1 VLKLGE
7 QLKIG
12 RIELSAT
19 SDATTKNNI
28 KKVIN
33 QFYNI
38 AMTEKDKFQDN
49 PSGQESE
56 DLK

>member
-7 QLKIG
+7 QLEMG
-12 RIELSAT
+12 RIELWAT
-19 SDATTKNNI
+19 SDVTAKYNT

-38 AMTEKDKFQDN
+38 AITEKDKYHDN
-49 PSGQESE
+49 PSGQE
-56 DLK
+56 

>member
-12 RIELSAT
+12 RIKLSAT
-19 SDATTKNNI
+19 SDATANNNI
-28 KKVIN
+28 RKVVN

-38 AMTEKDKFQDN
+38 AMTEKDKYHDN
-49 PSGQESE
+49 PSGQ
-56 DLK
+56 

>member
-1 VLKLGE
+1 MVKLGE

-19 SDATTKNNI
+19 SDITAKSNI

-33 QFYNI
+33 QFHNI
-38 AMTEKDKFQDN
+38 AITEKEKYHDN
-49 PSGQESE
+49 PSGQE
-56 DLK
+56 

>member
-7 QLKIG
+7 QLKMG

-19 SDATTKNNI
+19 SDVRANNNI

-38 AMTEKDKFQDN
+38 AMTEKDKYHDN
-49 PSGQESE
+49 PSGQE
-56 DLK
+56 